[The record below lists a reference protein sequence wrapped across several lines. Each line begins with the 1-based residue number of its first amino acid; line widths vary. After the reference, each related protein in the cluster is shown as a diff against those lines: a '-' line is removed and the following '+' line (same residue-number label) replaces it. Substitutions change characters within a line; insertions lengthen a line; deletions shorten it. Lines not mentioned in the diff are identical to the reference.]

1 MKYIY
6 LDEQK
11 LTESIGDKA
20 VVLDSVTSTNDYL
33 EQAYLAGQNIRL
45 VTAEGQSQGKG
56 RVDGR
61 VFFSPKYTGIYMS
74 MLVDVDCPLTDSVL
88 LTPAVA
94 VATCNAIQ
102 NITGIRPTIKW
113 INDLYLAH
121 KKLSGILCKVVQMDS
136 SNVQK
141 LIVGIGINVNRPIEP
156 IPVEIDQK
164 LAFLSED
171 IIIDRNALIAE
182 VYAQVRDMLTHLD
195 KQSMLAQYRSDNFLL
210 DQMVGFRLNDTTHQG
225 IVVGIDDSARLV
237 VQCPDGIYTLDSG
250 EVSLTT
256 F

>member
-1 MKYIY
+1 MNYIY
-6 LDEQK
+6 LDAQK
-11 LTESIGDKA
+11 LTERIGDRV

-45 VTAEGQSQGKG
+45 VTVEGQSQGKG
-56 RVDGR
+56 RLDGR

-74 MLVDVDCPLTDSVL
+74 MLADVDCPLADGAL

-102 NITGIRPTIKW
+102 KVTGIRPSIKW
-113 INDLYLAH
+113 INDLYIAH

-136 SNVQK
+136 ECVRK

-171 IIIDRNALIAE
+171 IVIDRNALIAE
-182 VYAQVRDMLTHLD
+182 IYAQVQSMLTHLD
-195 KQSMLAQYRSDNFLL
+195 KSAMLAQYRQDNFLI
-210 DQMVGFRLNDTTHQG
+210 DQIVEFRLNDATHQG
-225 IVVGIDDSARLV
+225 VVVDIDDSARLV
-237 VQCPDGIYTLDSG
+237 VQCTDNIYTLDSG
-250 EVSLTT
+250 EVSLTA